1 MELLPNYIK
10 TNILKKLDD
19 GGDRASFLAA
29 SCKVLAFKD
38 LLLIGLST
46 NSLRTSSVFKAV

>member
-1 MELLPNYIK
+1 MKPLPKYIK
-10 TNILKKLDD
+10 LNILKKLDD
-19 GGDRASFLAA
+19 GGDRESFFAA
-29 SCKVLAFKD
+29 NFKVLDFKD